1 MNLRTIILVIIGFAF
16 VSCSEEQSKLEEI
29 NEPIKKNIQLKS
41 VEVNEFLGCWEE
53 NSDSSPVYWCFDTSN
68 INKSGYVHPYSISGD
83 SLKISEVEFSFE
95 IADSTLRMINLLDSS
110 NTTLKRAQLTESP
123 DDF

>member
-1 MNLRTIILVIIGFAF
+1 MLIIGFAF

-41 VEVNEFLGCWEE
+41 VEVNEFLGCWED
-53 NSDSSPVYWCFDTSN
+53 NSDSLPAYWYFDSSN
-68 INKSGYVHPYSISGD
+68 VNRSGYVHPYSFSGD
-83 SLKISEVEFSFE
+83 SLKISEVEFRFE
-95 IADSTLRMINLLDSS
+95 IADSTLRMINLFDSS
-110 NTTLKRAQLTESP
+110 NTTLKRSLLTESP

>member
-1 MNLRTIILVIIGFAF
+1 MVIIGFAF

-29 NEPIKKNIQLKS
+29 NEPIKKNIHLKS

-53 NSDSSPVYWCFDTSN
+53 NSDSLPVYWCFDSSN
-68 INKSGYVHPYSISGD
+68 VNRSGYVHPYSFSGD

-95 IADSTLRMINLLDSS
+95 ITDSFIRMTNLLDSS
-110 NTTLKRAQLTESP
+110 NTTLKRSLLTESP
-123 DDF
+123 DVF